1 MLRVNPKERPSCDKI
16 LKSNLLIKNSGSM
29 AVETVINGKK
39 AVDLL
44 QTIQIPKNLKLLK
57 QFLP

>member
-1 MLRVNPKERPSCDKI
+1 M

-29 AVETVINGKK
+29 AVETVINGKI